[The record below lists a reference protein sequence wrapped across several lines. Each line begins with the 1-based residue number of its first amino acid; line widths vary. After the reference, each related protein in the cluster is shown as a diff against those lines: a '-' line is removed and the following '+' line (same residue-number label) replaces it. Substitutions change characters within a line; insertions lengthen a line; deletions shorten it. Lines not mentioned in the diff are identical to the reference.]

1 MNHPPLS
8 AAQLEAAELMQD
20 EARRMSALV
29 HNLLDMARIERGE
42 VKLHLEW
49 QPFEEVAGAATNA
62 TEQIL
67 KKHQVQVSIAQDLP
81 LIEID
86 ATLIARVLVNLLE
99 NAAKYTPA
107 ASNVTLSAAVV
118 GDELSV
124 SVADTGPGLPA
135 GREDEIFEKFTRGSR
150 ESNTRGVG
158 LGLTICRAIVESH
171 RGKIIARNQPGGGAI
186 FTFTLPLGSPPEPAA
201 EVVGQEHEGARR
213 CPMIES

>member
-1 MNHPPLS
+1 
-8 AAQLEAAELMQD
+8 
-20 EARRMSALV
+20 
-29 HNLLDMARIERGE
+29 
-42 VKLHLEW
+42 
-49 QPFEEVAGAATNA
+49 
-62 TEQIL
+62 
-67 KKHQVQVSIAQDLP
+67 
-81 LIEID
+81 
-86 ATLIARVLVNLLE
+86 VLVNLLE

-107 ASNVTLSAAVV
+107 GSNVTLSAAVV